1 LYTFEAKYF
10 LNFVKQTALLK
21 LKDKNKNKTQNSL
34 YNMENLKEILATPK
48 QIGLLLGAGVSKACG
63 LPNIEDITKKAKAG
77 ITHTKFHELL
87 DESDTVEN
95 ILNKTQQLRALL
107 KSGKEINSL
116 KEQDIID
123 IEKAIKQIIFND
135 LSIDINT
142 DNFYKLVLWLNF
154 INRDYEKEVFTL
166 NYDLLVEKA
175 LEKASLPYF
184 SGFIGNVKPF
194 FITDSVDDFQGVYVK
209 QSWIKL
215 WKLHGSLNFVKDVN
229 DKIYIDNSGS
239 SSSENLLIYPSMD
252 KYLSSRKA
260 PYISYLDR
268 LRKYLIDKEK
278 IVFVLGY
285 SFGDDHINEVIVNG
299 LNNNH
304 RLSIIALAFDNDTF
318 NKGIDLLGSYPNFS
332 IYTDK
337 KKYSNRRESDFDSPS
352 NIGDFNNFI
361 TLIDEITFSKPVA
374 SDPKT
379 ISANDNK

>member
-1 LYTFEAKYF
+1 
-10 LNFVKQTALLK
+10 
-21 LKDKNKNKTQNSL
+21 
-34 YNMENLKEILATPK
+34 MENLKEILATPK
-48 QIGLLLGAGVSKACG
+48 QIGLILGAGVSKACG
-63 LPNIEDITKKAKAG
+63 LPNIEDITKKVRG
-77 ITHTKFHELL
+77 GLTKVKFNELL
-87 DESDTVEN
+87 DDSDTVEN
-95 ILNKTQQLRALL
+95 ILNKTQQLIALL

-116 KEQDIID
+116 KEQDIIN
-123 IEKAIKQIIFND
+123 IEKAIKEIIFKE
-135 LSIDINT
+135 LSIEVDT

-154 INRDYEKEVFTL
+154 INRDYEKEIFTL

-175 LEKASLPYF
+175 LERASLPYY

-194 FITDSVDDFQGVYVK
+194 FITDSVDDFQGIYVK

-215 WKLHGSLNFVKDVN
+215 WKLHGSLNFVKDAS

-268 LRKYLIDKEK
+268 LRKYLVDKEK

-304 RLSIIALAFDNDTF
+304 RLSIIALAFDDYTF
-318 NKGIDLLGSYPNFS
+318 KKAVELLGSYPNFS
-332 IYTDK
+332 VYTDK
-337 KKYSNRRESDFDSPS
+337 KKYSNRRESEFDNPL

-361 TLIDEITFSKPVA
+361 TLIDEITFSKPITPD
-374 SDPKT
+374 SKT
-379 ISANDNK
+379 TL

>member
-1 LYTFEAKYF
+1 
-10 LNFVKQTALLK
+10 
-21 LKDKNKNKTQNSL
+21 
-34 YNMENLKEILATPK
+34 MENLKEILATPK

-63 LPNIEDITKKAKAG
+63 LPNIEDITKMAKAG
-77 ITHTKFHELL
+77 ITNAKFNELL
-87 DESDTVEN
+87 DDKDTVEN
-95 ILNKTQQLRALL
+95 ILNKTQQLRVLL

-123 IEKAIKQIIFND
+123 IEKAIKEIIFKE
-135 LSIDINT
+135 LSIEIDT
-142 DNFYKLVLWLNF
+142 DNFYNLVLWLNF
-154 INRDYEKEVFTL
+154 INRDYEKEIFTL

-175 LEKASLPYF
+175 LERASLPYF

-209 QSWIKL
+209 QSWVKL
-215 WKLHGSLNFVKDVN
+215 WKLHGSLNFVKDTN

-239 SSSENLLIYPSMD
+239 SVAENLLIYPSMD

-268 LRKYLIDKEK
+268 LRKYLVDKEK

-304 RLSIIALAFDNDTF
+304 RLSVIAFAFDDVTF
-318 NKGIDLLGSYPNFS
+318 KQGISLLGNYPNFS
-332 IYTDK
+332 IYTEK
-337 KKYSNRRESDFDSPS
+337 KKYSNRRESDFDSTT

-361 TLIDEITFSKPVA
+361 TLINEITSSKPIA
-374 SDPKT
+374 SDPKPT
-379 ISANDNK
+379 I

>member
-1 LYTFEAKYF
+1 
-10 LNFVKQTALLK
+10 
-21 LKDKNKNKTQNSL
+21 
-34 YNMENLKEILATPK
+34 MENLKEILATPK

-63 LPNIEDITKKAKAG
+63 LPNIQDITNLVIEG
-77 ITHTKFHELL
+77 ITNANFIKML
-87 DESDTVEN
+87 DEKDTVEN
-95 ILNKTQQLRALL
+95 ILNKTQQLRVLL
-107 KSGKEINSL
+107 KSGKEFNSL
-116 KEQDIID
+116 KESDIID
-123 IEKAIKQIIFND
+123 IEKAIKKIIFD
-135 LSIDINT
+135 ELSIGIDT

-154 INRDYEKEVFTL
+154 INRDYEKEIFTL

-194 FITDSVDDFQGVYVK
+194 FITDSVEDFQGVYVK

-215 WKLHGSLNFVKDVN
+215 WKLHGSLNFVKDIN
-229 DKIYIDNSGS
+229 DKIYIDNNIGN
-239 SSSENLLIYPSMD
+239 SSENLLIYPSMD

-268 LRKYLIDKEK
+268 LRKYFIDKEK

-304 RLSIIALAFDNDTF
+304 RLSVIAFAYDDTTF
-318 NKGIDLLGSYPNFS
+318 KQGISLLGSYPNFS

-337 KKYSNRRESDFDSPS
+337 KKYSNRRESIFNSTS
-352 NIGDFNNFI
+352 NIGDFNNLI
-361 TLIDEITFSKPVA
+361 SLIDEITFSKPVA
-374 SDPKT
+374 PEPK
-379 ISANDNK
+379 IIPEP

>member
-1 LYTFEAKYF
+1 
-10 LNFVKQTALLK
+10 
-21 LKDKNKNKTQNSL
+21 
-34 YNMENLKEILATPK
+34 MENLKEILATPK

-63 LPNIEDITKKAKAG
+63 LPNIEDITKMAKAG
-77 ITHTKFHELL
+77 IKNAKFNELL
-87 DESDTVEN
+87 EASDTVEN
-95 ILNKTQQLRALL
+95 ILNKTQQLRVLL

-116 KEQDIID
+116 KEQDIND
-123 IEKAIKQIIFND
+123 IEKAIKEIIFNE
-135 LSIDINT
+135 LSIEIST

-154 INRDYEKEVFTL
+154 INRDYEKEIFTL

-209 QSWIKL
+209 QSWVKL
-215 WKLHGSLNFVKDVN
+215 WKLHGSLNFVKDEN
-229 DKIYIDNSGS
+229 DKIYIDNTGS

-304 RLSIIALAFDNDTF
+304 RLSIIAFAFDNITF

-332 IYTDK
+332 IYTEK

-352 NIGDFNNFI
+352 NIGDFNNLI
-361 TLIDEITFSKPVA
+361 KLIDEITFSKPVVA
-374 SDPKT
+374 DSKT
-379 ISANDNK
+379 TIES

>member
-1 LYTFEAKYF
+1 
-10 LNFVKQTALLK
+10 
-21 LKDKNKNKTQNSL
+21 
-34 YNMENLKEILATPK
+34 M
-48 QIGLLLGAGVSKACG
+48 
-63 LPNIEDITKKAKAG
+63 
-77 ITHTKFHELL
+77 
-87 DESDTVEN
+87 
-95 ILNKTQQLRALL
+95 
-107 KSGKEINSL
+107 
-116 KEQDIID
+116 KEQNIIN
-123 IEKAIKQIIFND
+123 IEKAIKQAVFKE
-135 LSIDINT
+135 LSIEIDT
-142 DNFYKLVLWLNF
+142 ENFYKLVLWLNF
-154 INRDYEKEVFTL
+154 INRDYEKEIFTL
-166 NYDLLVEKA
+166 NYDLLVEEA

-194 FITDSVDDFQGVYVK
+194 FVTDSVDDFQGVYVK

-215 WKLHGSLNFVKDVN
+215 WKLHGSLNFVKDSN

-304 RLSIIALAFDNDTF
+304 RLSVIALAYDPETF
-318 NKGIDLLGSYPNFS
+318 QNGVKLLGNYPNFS

-337 KKYSNRRESDFDSPS
+337 KKYSNRRESTFDSPL

-361 TLIDEITFSKPVA
+361 TLIDDITFSKSPVT
-374 SDPKT
+374 DPKT
-379 ISANDNK
+379 APVK

>member
-1 LYTFEAKYF
+1 
-10 LNFVKQTALLK
+10 
-21 LKDKNKNKTQNSL
+21 
-34 YNMENLKEILATPK
+34 MENLKEILATPK

-63 LPNIEDITKKAKAG
+63 LPNIEDITKLAIAG
-77 ITHTKFHELL
+77 ITNANFIKIL
-87 DESDTVEN
+87 DDKDTVEN
-95 ILNKTQQLRALL
+95 ILNKTQQLRILL

-116 KEQDIID
+116 KEQDILD
-123 IEKAIKQIIFND
+123 IEKAIKKIIFD
-135 LSIDINT
+135 ELSIEIDT

-154 INRDYEKEVFTL
+154 INRDYEKEIFTL

-209 QSWIKL
+209 QSWVKL
-215 WKLHGSLNFVKDVN
+215 WKLHGSLNFVKDIS
-229 DKIYIDNSGS
+229 DKIYIDNSGIES
-239 SSSENLLIYPSMD
+239 AENLLIYPSMD

-304 RLSIIALAFDNDTF
+304 RLSVIAFAYDDFTF
-318 NKGIDLLGSYPNFS
+318 KQGIGLLGSYPNFS
-332 IYTDK
+332 IYTNK
-337 KKYSNRRESDFDSPS
+337 KKYSNRRESIFNSTS
-352 NIGDFNNFI
+352 NIGDFNNLI
-361 TLIDEITFSKPVA
+361 SLIDEITFSKPIA
-374 SDPKT
+374 PEPK
-379 ISANDNK
+379 IIPKP

>member
-1 LYTFEAKYF
+1 
-10 LNFVKQTALLK
+10 
-21 LKDKNKNKTQNSL
+21 
-34 YNMENLKEILATPK
+34 MENLKEILATPK

-63 LPNIEDITKKAKAG
+63 LPNIDDLTKKTKAG
-77 ITHTKFHELL
+77 ITNTGFNELL
-87 DESDTVEN
+87 DDKDTVEH
-95 ILNKTQQLRALL
+95 ILNKTQQLRILL

-116 KEQDIID
+116 KEQDIVE
-123 IEKAIKQIIFND
+123 IEKKIKEIIFKE
-135 LSIDINT
+135 LSIDIVT

-166 NYDLLVEKA
+166 NYDLLVEQA

-209 QSWIKL
+209 QSWVKL
-215 WKLHGSLNFVKDVN
+215 WKLHGSLNFVKDAD

-239 SSSENLLIYPSMD
+239 SSSTENLLIYPSMD

-304 RLSIIALAFDNDTF
+304 RLTVIAFAYDDVTF
-318 NKGIDLLGSYPNFS
+318 KQGINLLGSHPNFS

-337 KKYSNRRESDFDSPS
+337 KKYSNRRESEFDSS
-352 NIGDFNNFI
+352 MNIGDFNNLI
-361 TLIDEITFSKPVA
+361 TLIDEITFSKPVVQ
-374 SDPKT
+374 DIKT
-379 ISANDNK
+379 SPV

>member
-1 LYTFEAKYF
+1 
-10 LNFVKQTALLK
+10 
-21 LKDKNKNKTQNSL
+21 
-34 YNMENLKEILATPK
+34 MENLKEILATPK

-63 LPNIEDITKKAKAG
+63 LPNIEDITMKVKAS
-77 ITHTKFHELL
+77 ITNAKFNELL
-87 DESDTVEN
+87 DDKDTVEN
-95 ILNKTQQLRALL
+95 ILNKTQQLIVLL
-107 KSGKEINSL
+107 KSGKEINTL
-116 KEQDIID
+116 KVNNIID
-123 IEKAIKQIIFND
+123 IEKEIKKIIYD
-135 LSIDINT
+135 ELSIEKDT

-154 INRDYEKEVFTL
+154 INRDYEKEIFTL

-194 FITDSVDDFQGVYVK
+194 FIADSVDDFQGIYVK

-215 WKLHGSLNFVKDVN
+215 WKLHGSLNFVKDAV

-239 SSSENLLIYPSMD
+239 RSSENLLIYPSMD

-304 RLSIIALAFDNDTF
+304 RLSVIALAYGEDTF
-318 NKGIDLLGSYPNFS
+318 KKGIELLGSYPNFS
-332 IYTDK
+332 IYTNK
-337 KKYSNRRESDFDSPS
+337 KKFSNRRESDFDSPS

-361 TLIDEITFSKPVA
+361 TLIDEISFSKPI
-374 SDPKT
+374 STDPKT
-379 ISANDNK
+379 TPAP

>member
-1 LYTFEAKYF
+1 
-10 LNFVKQTALLK
+10 
-21 LKDKNKNKTQNSL
+21 
-34 YNMENLKEILATPK
+34 MENLKEILATPK

-63 LPNIEDITKKAKAG
+63 LPNIEDITKTAKAG
-77 ITHTKFHELL
+77 IINTNFNELL
-87 DESDTVEN
+87 DDKDTVEN
-95 ILNKTQQLRALL
+95 ILNKTQQLRVLL

-123 IEKAIKQIIFND
+123 IEKTIKEIIFKD
-135 LSIDINT
+135 LSIEVDT

-154 INRDYEKEVFTL
+154 INRDYEKEIFTL
-166 NYDLLVEKA
+166 NYDLLVEQA

-209 QSWIKL
+209 QSWVKL
-215 WKLHGSLNFVKDVN
+215 WKLHGSLNFVKDAN
-229 DKIYIDNSGS
+229 DKIYIDNTGS
-239 SSSENLLIYPSMD
+239 KSSENLLIYPSMD

-299 LNNNH
+299 LNNNY
-304 RLSIIALAFDNDTF
+304 RLSVIALAFDAETF
-318 NKGIDLLGSYPNFS
+318 KKGIDLLGDYPNFS

-352 NIGDFNNFI
+352 NIGDFNHFI
-361 TLIDEITFSKPVA
+361 KMIDEVTFSKSVA
-374 SDPKT
+374 PETKT
-379 ISANDNK
+379 VALP

>member
-1 LYTFEAKYF
+1 
-10 LNFVKQTALLK
+10 
-21 LKDKNKNKTQNSL
+21 
-34 YNMENLKEILATPK
+34 MENLKEILATPK

-63 LPNIEDITKKAKAG
+63 LPNIEDITKLAIAG
-77 ITHTKFHELL
+77 IDNANFIALL
-87 DESDTVEN
+87 DDKDTVEN
-95 ILNKTQQLRALL
+95 ILNKTQQLRILL

-116 KEQDIID
+116 KEQDILD
-123 IEKAIKQIIFND
+123 IEKAIKKIIFD
-135 LSIDINT
+135 KLSINVDT

-154 INRDYEKEVFTL
+154 INRDYEKEIFTL
-166 NYDLLVEKA
+166 NYDLLVEQA

-194 FITDSVDDFQGVYVK
+194 FITDSVEDFQGVYVK

-215 WKLHGSLNFVKDVN
+215 WKLHGSLNFVKDIN
-229 DKIYIDNSGS
+229 DKIYIDNNISN
-239 SSSENLLIYPSMD
+239 SSENLLIYPSMD

-268 LRKYLIDKEK
+268 LRKYLNDKEK

-304 RLSIIALAFDNDTF
+304 RLSVIAFAYDDATF
-318 NKGIDLLGSYPNFS
+318 KQGISLLGSYPNFS

-337 KKYSNRRESDFDSPS
+337 KKYSNRRESVFNSIS
-352 NIGDFNNFI
+352 NIGDFNNLI
-361 TLIDEITFSKPVA
+361 TLIDEITFSKPG
-374 SDPKT
+374 SPEPK
-379 ISANDNK
+379 IIPEP

>member
-1 LYTFEAKYF
+1 
-10 LNFVKQTALLK
+10 
-21 LKDKNKNKTQNSL
+21 
-34 YNMENLKEILATPK
+34 MENLKEILATPK

-63 LPNIEDITKKAKAG
+63 LPNIDDITKKVKTSITNAK
-77 ITHTKFHELL
+77 FNELL
-87 DESDTVEN
+87 DDKDTVEN
-95 ILNKTQQLRALL
+95 ILNKTQQLLALL
-107 KSGKEINSL
+107 KSGKEINTL
-116 KEQDIID
+116 KENNIID
-123 IEKAIKQIIFND
+123 IEKEIKKIIYD
-135 LSIDINT
+135 ELSIEKDT

-154 INRDYEKEVFTL
+154 INRDYEKEIFTL

-175 LEKASLPYF
+175 LEKASLPYY

-194 FITDSVDDFQGVYVK
+194 FIADSVDDFQGIYVK

-215 WKLHGSLNFVKDVN
+215 WKLHGSLNFVKDAV
-229 DKIYIDNSGS
+229 DKIYIDNNAI

-285 SFGDDHINEVIVNG
+285 SFGDDHVNEVIVNG

-304 RLSIIALAFDNDTF
+304 RLSIIALAYDEDTF
-318 NKGIDLLGSYPNFS
+318 KKGIDLIGSYQNFS

-337 KKYSNRRESDFDSPS
+337 KKYSNRRESDFDGPS

-361 TLIDEITFSKPVA
+361 KLIDEISFSKPIA
-374 SDPKT
+374 TDPKT
-379 ISANDNK
+379 APAT

>member
-1 LYTFEAKYF
+1 MPTYPQLCGCKGVGY
-10 LNFVKQTALLK
+10 
-21 LKDKNKNKTQNSL
+21 KNKNKTQHSS
-34 YNMENLKEILATPK
+34 YYKNMENLKEILATPK

-63 LPNIEDITKKAKAG
+63 LPNIEDITKKVKAG
-77 ITHTKFHELL
+77 ITNPKFIELL
-87 DESDTVEN
+87 DDKDTVEN
-95 ILNKTQQLRALL
+95 ILNKTQQLIALL

-116 KEQDIID
+116 KEQNIVD
-123 IEKAIKQIIFND
+123 IEKAVKTIIFD
-135 LSIDINT
+135 ELSIEKDT

-154 INRDYEKEVFTL
+154 INRDYEKEIFTL

-194 FITDSVDDFQGVYVK
+194 FITDSVDDFQGIYVK

-215 WKLHGSLNFVKDVN
+215 WKLHGSLNFVKDAN
-229 DKIYIDNSGS
+229 DKIYIDNTGS

-278 IVFVLGY
+278 IVFLLGY

-304 RLSIIALAFDNDTF
+304 RLTVIALAFDNETF
-318 NKGIDLLGSYPNFS
+318 KKGIYLLGSYPNFS
-332 IYTDK
+332 VYTYK
-337 KKYSNRRESDFDSPS
+337 KKYSNRRDSDFDSPS

-361 TLIDEITFSKPVA
+361 TLIDEITFSKPV
-374 SDPKT
+374 SPDPKT
-379 ISANDNK
+379 TPAT

>member
-1 LYTFEAKYF
+1 
-10 LNFVKQTALLK
+10 
-21 LKDKNKNKTQNSL
+21 
-34 YNMENLKEILATPK
+34 MENLKEILATPK

-63 LPNIEDITKKAKAG
+63 LSNIEDITKKAKAG
-77 ITHTKFHELL
+77 ITYSKFNELL
-87 DESDTVEN
+87 DDKDTVEN
-95 ILNKTQQLRALL
+95 ILNKTQQLRVLL

-123 IEKAIKQIIFND
+123 IEKAVKQIIFND
-135 LSIDINT
+135 LSIEIVT

-154 INRDYEKEVFTL
+154 INRDYEKEIFTL

-194 FITDSVDDFQGVYVK
+194 FITDSVEDFQGVYVK
-209 QSWIKL
+209 QSWVKL
-215 WKLHGSLNFVKDVN
+215 WKLHGSLNFVKDAS
-229 DKIYIDNSGS
+229 DKICIDNSVK
-239 SSSENLLIYPSMD
+239 SSENLLIYPSMD

-268 LRKYLIDKEK
+268 LRKYLINKEK

-304 RLSIIALAFDNDTF
+304 RLSVIAFAFDDDTF
-318 NKGIDLLGSYPNFS
+318 KKGINLLGSYPNFS

-337 KKYSNRRESDFDSPS
+337 KKYSNRRESDFDSPL
-352 NIGDFNNFI
+352 NIGDFNNLI
-361 TLIDEITFSKPVA
+361 KLIDDITFSKPVVLA
-374 SDPKT
+374 PKT
-379 ISANDNK
+379 TPAT